1 MERKP
6 QAPREIFNE
15 LLIILVL
22 VFIRMVI
29 EVQDGEGNGRSGET
43 VKKVTKKNGV
53 PPSRDCDGPFTKPG
67 RIAVSGQEIVPEEK
81 FPGL

>member
-29 EVQDGEGNGRSGET
+29 EVQDGEGNGRCGET
-43 VKKVTKKNGV
+43 VQKMTKKNGV
-53 PPSRDCDGPFTKPG
+53 PPSRDCDGPFTKSG
-67 RIAVSGQEIVPEEK
+67 KIAVSGQESVSEEK
-81 FPGL
+81 IPGL

>member
-6 QAPREIFNE
+6 QPPGEIFNE

-53 PPSRDCDGPFTKPG
+53 PPSRDCDGPFAKSG
-67 RIAVSGQEIVPEEK
+67 KIAVSGQESVSEEK
-81 FPGL
+81 IPGL